1 MRGVLIPHAVYW
13 TRLIGSIIEYI
24 AGGQRILARRVV
36 LAVPITV
43 LQRADMVFL
52 PPLPPRKQVNCGIE
66 C

>member
-43 LQRADMVFL
+43 LQRADIVFS